1 MKPIVGLYG
10 IQDRQPGPAPLE
22 THDHALCRVE
32 AGRVVEHIALERHT
46 RRRHDNRLH
55 AWIEALAPYGY
66 AAPGEEVIL
75 ACADSFV
82 GRSFIS
88 AGGRW
93 RVEAAPATEL
103 CAALVPARAHVHGRE
118 QEAWIVPHELAHVGA
133 SLPFLGGWED
143 GTLLVHL
150 DGAASLSCCSAWE
163 WAEGSLTRLAA
174 GWDLAEPVA
183 GYGTNNLAQALVG
196 HTWREFLQ
204 VPGKLMA
211 LAAYGEPD
219 PELAAWLA
227 RHDWFARMRGGPHPF
242 LDAARRELGWS
253 GTLTP
258 SDRLVRNIAACFQ
271 LRFEDAVVAWIEQV
285 RRTSGAR
292 RLVIAGGGALNLPTN
307 QRLCDLGWFDH
318 VFVPPCPGDDGL
330 GLGAAALVAWLHGG
344 ALDRHSPFL
353 NTTGSPPLPVAPD
366 VVPIADALAQGAIVA
381 TCLGPGEVGPRALG
395 RRSLLALPSVH
406 AVQRVSVTAKGR
418 EAWRPVAPIVLA
430 ELAGRLFSGAPE
442 KSPLAPYMLGRFAA
456 DERAY
461 REAPGIVHVD
471 GTARVQTVGHEPDL
485 RPIRRLLEA
494 LWERHGIPCLANTS
508 FNVRGE
514 PLVQTLEDARTTA
527 AALGVDLLW
536 HGHGLERVAASVVS
550 PVEFDA
556 VATDLVSWRTDA
568 VHAAVTSGL
577 VDRFPLGPELAAE
590 PEAVRR
596 LVHALGELGLARRDG
611 VTWVLTSRGRLLA
624 EEHPLSLGPA
634 ARYWAETGRAAWA
647 RLPAAVGDAAFAPG
661 DPFVAQAGTPESVRA
676 YHRAMAPY
684 AARDYR
690 DLPTVVYPC
699 ETLLDAGG
707 GLGVAAR
714 LLLNAAVAA
723 RAVVLDRSEVT
734 GLGAVPPELDGR
746 LSFEAFDLFHPWP
759 ACGDAVLLARVLHD
773 WGDAE
778 ARTILRRAR
787 SALTPGGRVY
797 VVEMV
802 RPEEGF
808 DGALL
813 DLHMLLAT
821 GGRERTRAEF
831 EALLADAEL
840 RLTALRPLRGVSSVL
855 VAEPA

>member
-1 MKPIVGLYG
+1 MKPIVGMYG
-10 IQDRQPGPAPLE
+10 IQDRQPGPTPLE
-22 THDHALCRVE
+22 THDHALCRIE
-32 AGRVVEHIALERHT
+32 GRRVVEHIALERHT

-66 AAPGEEVIL
+66 AAPGEDLIL

-103 CAALVPARAHVHGRE
+103 RPALVPARAHVDGRD
-118 QEAWIVPHELAHVGA
+118 QEAWIVPHELAHLGA

-143 GTLLVHL
+143 GTLLVHF

-163 WAEGSLTRLAA
+163 WAGGALRRLAA
-174 GWDLAEPVA
+174 GWDLAGPVA

-211 LAAYGEPD
+211 LAAYGEPN
-219 PELAAWLA
+219 PELAAWLD
-227 RHDWFARMRGGPHPF
+227 RHDWFARMRGGPDLF
-242 LDAARRELGWS
+242 LDAARRDLGWS
-253 GTLTP
+253 GTLSP
-258 SDRLVRNIAACFQ
+258 SDPLVQRIAACFQ
-271 LRFEDAVVAWIEQV
+271 RRFEDAVVGWVEQV

-292 RLVIAGGGALNLPTN
+292 RLVLAGGGALNLQTN

-330 GLGAAALVAWLHGG
+330 GLGAAAMVAWLHGG

-353 NTTGSPPLPVAPD
+353 NTTGSPPFPSDPD
-366 VVPIADALAQGAIVA
+366 VAPIADALARGAILA
-381 TCLGPGEVGPRALG
+381 TCLGPAEVGPRALG
-395 RRSLLALPSVH
+395 RRSLLALPSVD
-406 AVQRVSVTAKGR
+406 AVRRVSVTAKGR

-442 KSPLAPYMLGRFAA
+442 RSPLAPYMLGRFRTE
-456 DERAY
+456 ERAH

-471 GTARVQTVGHEPDL
+471 GTARVQTVGHEPEL
-485 RPIRRLLEA
+485 LPIRRLLEA

-508 FNVRGE
+508 FNARGE
-514 PLVQTLEDARTTA
+514 PLVQTLEDAQTTA

-536 HGHGLERVAASVVS
+536 HGHSHERVAASVVS
-550 PVEFDA
+550 PVELDA
-556 VATDLVSWRTDA
+556 VASDLVSWRTDA
-568 VHAAVTSGL
+568 VHSAVTSGL

-596 LVHALGELGLARRDG
+596 LVNALGELGLARRDG

-624 EEHPLSLGPA
+624 DQHPDSLGPA
-634 ARYWAETGRAAWA
+634 ARYWAGAGRAAWA
-647 RLPAAVGDAAFAPG
+647 RLPSALADAAFAPV
-661 DPFVAQAGTPESVRA
+661 DPFTARAAAPEEVRA

-690 DLPTVVYPC
+690 DLPAAVDPC
-699 ETLLDAGG
+699 EALLDAGG
-707 GLGVAAR
+707 GLGVATR
-714 LLLNAAVAA
+714 LLLEAAVAA
-723 RAVVLDRSEVT
+723 RAVVLDRPEVVA
-734 GLGAVPPELDGR
+734 LGTVPAELEGR
-746 LSFEAFDLFHPWP
+746 LRFEAFDLFHPWP
-759 ACGDAVLLARVLHD
+759 ARGDAVLLARVLHD
-773 WGDAE
+773 WDDTG
-778 ARTILRRAR
+778 ARTILRHARA
-787 SALTPGGRVY
+787 ALDEGGRLY
-797 VVEMV
+797 VIELV
-802 RPEEGF
+802 RAEEGF

-821 GGRERTRAEF
+821 GGRERTRGEF
-831 EALLADAEL
+831 EALLADADL
-840 RLTALRPLRGVSSVL
+840 RLATVRPLRGVSSVL